1 MLRKKILEK
10 ALQLVTG
17 DREKTHGNPHKLY
30 AQTAKYWNVY
40 LYGKD
45 GKPLEPHDITQLV
58 VLQKIARS
66 QNGLMNIDDYVDTAG
81 YASLSYELKATLD
94 E

>member
-17 DREKTHGNPHKLY
+17 DREKTHGSPHKLY
-30 AQTAKYWNVY
+30 AQTAKYWNIY
-40 LYGKD
+40 LYGKS
-45 GKPLEPHDITQLV
+45 GEPLDSHDVTQLAI
-58 VLQKIARS
+58 LQKIARS
-66 QNGLMNIDDYVDTAG
+66 QNGSTNIDDYVDTAG
-81 YASLSYELKATLD
+81 YASLSYELKVILD

>member
-66 QNGLMNIDDYVDTAG
+66 QNGLRNIDDYVDTAG